1 MACNTSRNARLALR
15 KTPRNLANSSRA
27 NCWTP
32 APWKFGKLQDA
43 SVAEANPSP
52 LAGKRVVVTRAAE
65 QSTGFCDALR
75 ALGADPVVVPLIK
88 IVPIEDLARL
98 SPRDWIILTS
108 QNAVPPLAVCARK
121 LHKELLGN
129 ESSVQ
134 IAVVGP
140 ATENAARTAGL
151 KVAYVAVTHDG
162 VSLAQELG
170 ERLRGRQVL
179 LPRSNLAGTDMPAAL
194 HRFGAEVIEVVAYR
208 TEPEGAAQAEL
219 QRMLAT
225 RCVDAMVCF
234 SPSAVHSLANL
245 LGPAQIGALQEHV
258 VFAAIGEVTAHA
270 FRGAGVR
277 IPLVAADATPEA
289 VVTALSEYFAKQAQR
304 DFA

>member
-1 MACNTSRNARLALR
+1 M
-15 KTPRNLANSSRA
+15 
-27 NCWTP
+27 
-32 APWKFGKLQDA
+32 
-43 SVAEANPSP
+43 AEANPSP

-88 IVPIEDLARL
+88 IVPIEDFAPLDAALARL

-208 TEPEGAAQAEL
+208 TEPERAAQGEL

-304 DFA
+304 DFAGAKQS

>member
-1 MACNTSRNARLALR
+1 
-15 KTPRNLANSSRA
+15 
-27 NCWTP
+27 
-32 APWKFGKLQDA
+32 
-43 SVAEANPSP
+43 VAEANPSP

-88 IVPIEDLARL
+88 IVPIEDFAPLDAALARL
-98 SPRDWIILTS
+98 LPRDWIILTS
-108 QNAVPPLAVCARK
+108 QNAVPPLAVCARL

-140 ATENAARTAGL
+140 ATENAASAAGL

-208 TEPEGAAQAEL
+208 TEPERAAQAEL
-219 QRMLAT
+219 QSMLAT

-245 LGPAQIGALQEHV
+245 LGPAQIGALQEHL

-304 DFA
+304 DFAGAKKS

>member
-1 MACNTSRNARLALR
+1 MAEQHL
-15 KTPRNLANSSRA
+15 
-27 NCWTP
+27 
-32 APWKFGKLQDA
+32 
-43 SVAEANPSP
+43 SP

-65 QSTGFCDALR
+65 QSAGFCDALR
-75 ALGADPVVVPLIK
+75 ALGAEAVVVPLIK
-88 IVPIEDLARL
+88 IVPIEDFAPLDAALARL

-108 QNAVPPLAVCARK
+108 QNAVPPLAVCARM
-121 LHKELLGN
+121 LHKELLGS

-140 ATENAARTAGL
+140 ATENAARAAGL
-151 KVAYVAVTHDG
+151 NVAYVALSHDG

-179 LPRSNLAGTDMPAAL
+179 LPHSNLAGTDMPAAL

-208 TEPEGAAQAEL
+208 TKPERAAQAEL
-219 QRMLAT
+219 QSMLAT
-225 RCVDAMVCF
+225 RRVDAIVCF
-234 SPSAVHSLANL
+234 SPSAVHSLAHL
-245 LGPAQIGALQEHV
+245 LGPAQISALQEHV

-277 IPLVAADATPEA
+277 IPLVAADATTDA
-289 VVTALSEYFAKQAQR
+289 VVSALSEYFAKQAQR
-304 DFA
+304 DLAGAKKS